1 MEGEKMDTEGKVET
15 EKMNKA
21 IAMAYDVQSKI
32 VEDLTGDHFH
42 VGFYDSSSVIPGSD
56 VHSAQTRMIEAG
68 LRFASVS
75 EDPSKK
81 PRNIL
86 DVGCGIGGSTRYLAS
101 KYGSQCKGITLSPVE
116 AERARVLTS
125 AQGLE
130 SQQVSFEVADA
141 LNQPFADGSFDLIW
155 CIECADHISDKTKF
169 VHELN
174 RVAAPGATIILL
186 TWCHRDLSPLE
197 QDLHP
202 DEKKLLS
209 QLESSIR
216 IKWISAAD
224 YINLFKSCSLEEI
237 KYADW
242 SPHVAPYYAEMRK
255 ITLSWKGIMAYV
267 RHAGWRQLSIRAL
280 MMPSVFEKFKTGLFK
295 YCILTCQ
302 KPQ

>member
-32 VEDLTGDHFH
+32 LEDITGDHLH
-42 VGFYDSSSVIPGSD
+42 TGFYDSSSVIPGSD
-56 VHSAQTRMIEAG
+56 VNSAQTRMIEAA

-101 KYGSQCKGITLSPVE
+101 KYGAQAKGITLSPVE
-116 AERARVLTS
+116 AERARVLTA

-155 CIECADHISDKTKF
+155 CIECENHISDKTKF

-197 QDLHP
+197 NDLHP
-202 DEKKLLS
+202 DEKKLLTQTGS
-209 QLESSIR
+209 RSR
-216 IKWISAAD
+216 VKWISTAD
-224 YINLFKSCSLEEI
+224 YINLFQSCSFQI

-242 SPHVAPYYAEMRK
+242 SPHVAPYYAELRK
-255 ITLSWKGIMAYV
+255 ITLSWKGIMSYV
-267 RHAGWRQLSIRAL
+267 RHAGWRQMSIKFL
-280 MMPSVFEKFKTGLFK
+280 MMPSVFDTFKNGLLK

>member
-130 SQQVSFEVADA
+130 SQVSFEVADA